1 MLERLSE
8 MSADSSSE
16 GRRTLLNAV
25 TDLFLVDDETSEI
38 ARDHYT
44 EIAKRSIDQMES
56 ADKASYAERV
66 AAEPKAARRNRQA
79 ARLR

>member
-38 ARDHYT
+38 ARPITTT
-44 EIAKRSIDQMES
+44 EIAKRSIRSDG
-56 ADKASYAERV
+56 ERG
-66 AAEPKAARRNRQA
+66 QGQ
-79 ARLR
+79 LR